1 MKTIAIVARSWLN
14 WHTLTSKPSDAHM
27 SHYAKGNA
35 MLKSFQAIVSSIA
48 VASLFMASSLVLR
61 ADEPKYTQ
69 AEWQK
74 VVDKAVE
81 FARFRGQAEDGS
93 FSKQNGLGVTAV
105 MATGLASVGVP
116 ENDPI
121 VAKALEYLLSFR
133 QTDGGIYQPGSKH
146 ANYETCLV
154 VMALTKYNSSGK
166 YNQILNGAER
176 YIKNLQWDETEELK
190 KEDMAYGGAG
200 YGSKS
205 RPDLS
210 NTSFMID
217 ALKSLG
223 RDENDEAIQN
233 ALLFVTRCQ
242 NLESSENSSPHAALV
257 NDGGFY
263 YTPAAGG
270 ESQAGKTENGG
281 LRSYASMTYA
291 GLKSMIFAGVDT
303 DDKRVQAALKF
314 LQKNYSVE
322 INPGMGTSGLFYYY
336 HTMAKAL
343 DAVGV
348 KEFETVDGKH
358 DWRNELFQKLASA
371 QNAEGSWVN
380 SDSRWLEGDPNL
392 VSGYSLMTLAFL
404 KPEAR

>member
-1 MKTIAIVARSWLN
+1 MIKTIRAIVTLASLISASN
-14 WHTLTSKPSDAHM
+14 CLIFAAEPTLT
-27 SHYAKGNA
+27 
-35 MLKSFQAIVSSIA
+35 
-48 VASLFMASSLVLR
+48 R
-61 ADEPKYTQ
+61 

-116 ENDPI
+116 ENDP
-121 VAKALEYLLSFR
+121 VVSKAIEYLLSFR
-133 QTDGGIYQPGSKH
+133 QSDGGIYQPGSKH

-154 VMALTKYNSSGK
+154 IMALAKYNDSGK
-166 YNQILNGAER
+166 YSKILTGAER

-190 KEDMAYGGAG
+190 KEDLAFGGAG

-223 RDENDEAIQN
+223 RDENDEAIQH

-242 NLESSENSSPHAALV
+242 NLESSENSSPYAALV

-263 YTPAAGG
+263 YTVAAGG

-291 GLKSMIFAGVDT
+291 GLKSMIFAGVDK

-343 DAVGV
+343 DAVGST
-348 KEFETVDGKH
+348 EFETADGKH
-358 DWRNELFQKLASA
+358 DWRKELFQKLAST

-380 SDSRWLEGDPNL
+380 ADSRWLEGDANL
-392 VSGYSLMTLAFL
+392 VSGYTLMTLSFL
-404 KPEAR
+404 KPVAP